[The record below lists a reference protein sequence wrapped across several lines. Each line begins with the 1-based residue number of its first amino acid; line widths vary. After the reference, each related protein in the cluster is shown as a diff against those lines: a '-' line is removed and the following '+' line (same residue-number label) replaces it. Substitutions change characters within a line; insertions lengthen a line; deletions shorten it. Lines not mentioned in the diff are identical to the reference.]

1 MIGGIDTWRVKQLQ
15 IWQIERAG
23 WCFSNCAL
31 FEIYAEDLSSIM
43 YSVQLCAFWSADDL
57 SLLKH
62 ATLW

>member
-1 MIGGIDTWRVKQLQ
+1 
-15 IWQIERAG
+15 
-23 WCFSNCAL
+23 
-31 FEIYAEDLSSIM
+31 M